1 MKPINKNPKSIR
13 LTNQHFA
20 IIRHIFFMLTG
31 CYSLVKIESLVNRSF
46 SHIKYFQSIEDLRN
60 IYGKKDVIEA
70 IITTKE
76 LKELIENISALYNSI
91 NPMTYHQSLEL
102 RSELIDCSIR
112 LKQIVNDFYVAK

>member
-91 NPMTYHQSLEL
+91 NPMTYHQSHEL
-102 RSELIDCSIR
+102 RSELIDCCIR
-112 LKQIVNDFYVAK
+112 LKRIVNDFYVSK

>member
-20 IIRHIFFMLTG
+20 MIRHIFFMLTD
-31 CYSLVKIESLVNRSF
+31 CYSLVKIETLINPSF
-46 SHIKYFQSIEDLRN
+46 SQIKFFQSIEDLRN
-60 IYGKKDVIEA
+60 IYNKQDIIEA

-91 NPMTYHQSLEL
+91 NPMTYHQSHEL
-102 RSELIDCSIR
+102 RNELIECSIR
-112 LKQIVNDFYVAK
+112 LKIIVNDFYVAE